1 MLHFLR
7 ILLIIHTMK
16 NVNTEYTFILL
27 PGLDGTGH
35 AYSWLK
41 NEMLQS
47 QVNESNIHI
56 LSYGNEHSYSVLF
69 KQVETIIIN
78 STVPVVIIAESFAGP
93 LALSLVTAYP
103 DKVKKLVLSATF
115 GVKPECTFIPYFA
128 LGLFNSLSNS
138 LIPLNKIPPN
148 LINKILMNEV
158 QHNELKIVMEDI
170 YKNGTQEVFDKRI
183 KQVLSLHSKWNL
195 NWEKAIYTNTLIF
208 KPLKDRLI
216 DKSNSD
222 ILHFNLINSRLIE
235 LDAPHMLL
243 QTNAKE
249 SWKHI
254 LKFLN

>member
-1 MLHFLR
+1 M
-7 ILLIIHTMK
+7 
-16 NVNTEYTFILL
+16 NYNNTEYTFILL

-41 NEMLQS
+41 EEMLQS
-47 QVNESNIHI
+47 KIAENNIHI
-56 LSYGNEHSYSVLF
+56 LSYDNEHSYSVLF
-69 KQVETIIIN
+69 KQVEAIILKSQI
-78 STVPVVIIAESFAGP
+78 PVIIIAESFAGP

-115 GVKPECTFIPYFA
+115 GIKPQCTFIPSFA
-128 LGLFNSLSNS
+128 LDLFNSVSNA
-138 LIPLNKIPPN
+138 LIPLRKIPPN
-148 LINKILMNEV
+148 FINKILMNEV
-158 QHNELKIVMEDI
+158 EHTELKIVMEDI
-170 YKNGTQEVFDKRI
+170 YKNGKQEVFDKRI
-183 KQVLSLHSKWNL
+183 QEVLSLNNKWNT
-195 NWEKAIYTNTLIF
+195 NWTKEIYTNTLIF

-243 QTNAKE
+243 QTHAEE

-254 LKFLN
+254 LKFMN